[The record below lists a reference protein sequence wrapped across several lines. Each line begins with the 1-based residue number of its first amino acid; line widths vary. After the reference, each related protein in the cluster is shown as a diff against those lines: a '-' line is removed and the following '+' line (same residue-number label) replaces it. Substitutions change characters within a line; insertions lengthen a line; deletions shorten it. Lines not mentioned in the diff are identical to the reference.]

1 MNDKII
7 IVGISDIDKLEIAKE
22 LVRRDDNLSIASHFT
37 TDNEIIEQ
45 YGDNAESI
53 INDKYIQYIKNDII
67 NLAYKNNSLLY
78 VITNGYIS
86 EGITTDEYYNSDI
99 IYVDILQFNQIPD
112 RFFNSK
118 YSKNIIVWVDTRNHR
133 HISQSELIEIRYLQE
148 RLDAMSYLYF
158 LDESIDK
165 ICTTILEY
173 LEADEDKRKQIIE
186 ENL

>member
-37 TDNEIIEQ
+37 TDNEYAEQ
-45 YGDNAESI
+45 YGENADSI
-53 INDKYIQYIKNDII
+53 LNEKYIQYIKNDVI

-86 EGITTDEYYNSDI
+86 EGITTDEYYNNDI
-99 IYVDILQFNQIPD
+99 IYIDILQFNQIPD

-118 YSKNIIVWVDTRNHR
+118 HKNTIIWVDTRNHR

-148 RLDAMSYLYF
+148 RLDIIPYLYF

-165 ICTTILEY
+165 VCTTILDY
-173 LEADEDKRKQIIE
+173 LDGNEETRKQIIE
-186 ENL
+186 NNL